1 MFPGNILVHLVLLSL
16 QRLLQHI
23 IIIIIYINPQRA
35 QKPCNEINYET
46 TRQLAATTVR

>member
-16 QRLLQHI
+16 QKLLQH
-23 IIIIIYINPQRA
+23 IIIIYINPQRP